1 MKSILILILVVALSA
16 AAIFTRPSK
25 ADFENYIV
33 QQSTKGDTN
42 FFSAGWDKMQAESF
56 VKDVEFNDRFL
67 WVDVQQ
73 NGTTIYTGA
82 FSHWFNRAA
91 VKADIDAVKQ
101 KASDAST
108 TVQKGLDQIKQH

>member
-1 MKSILILILVVALSA
+1 MKSLIIFVLLVALCGA
-16 AAIFTRPSK
+16 AFFTRPSK
-25 ADFENYIV
+25 ADFENYVV

-56 VKDVEFNDRFL
+56 VNNVQFNDRYL

-82 FSHWFNRAA
+82 FSHWFNRAT
-91 VKADIDAVKQ
+91 VKADLDTVKE
-101 KASDAST
+101 KAGDVSN
-108 TVQKGLDQIKQH
+108 TVQKGLEQIKQH